1 MKVEALAI
9 PDVRLVKPRRHGDA
23 RGFFCE
29 TYRRDLLA
37 SAGIADEFVQDSES
51 LSQHVH
57 TVRGLHF
64 QTPPF
69 AQSKLVRV
77 LKGRI
82 FDVAVDLRAR
92 SLSYGR
98 HVAVELSAEN
108 GLQLYIPAG
117 FAHGFC
123 TLEADTH
130 IAYKVSAYY
139 ARQRDAGL
147 IWNDPALAIAWPCG
161 AQQAVLSDKDRQL
174 PGFKNLAPVF

>member
-9 PDVRLVKPRRHGDA
+9 PDVRLITPRRHGDA
-23 RGFFCE
+23 RGYFCE
-29 TYRRDLLA
+29 TYRRDVLT
-37 SAGIADEFVQDSES
+37 SSGITDDFVQDNES
-51 LSQHVH
+51 LSQQIH

-82 FDVAVDLRAR
+82 FDVAVDLRVR
-92 SLSYGR
+92 SPTFGR
-98 HVAVELSAEN
+98 HVAIELSAEN
-108 GLQLYIPAG
+108 GLQLYIPVG

-123 TLEADTH
+123 TLEAGTH

-139 ARQRDAGL
+139 APKCDSGL
-147 IWNDPALAIAWPCG
+147 IWNDPELAIEWPGG
-161 AQQAVLSDKDRQL
+161 AGQAVLSDKDRQL
-174 PGFKNLAPVF
+174 PRLKDLAPVF